1 MIRLGPFPTPEIADD
16 PYVGASRREL
26 REYLRR
32 PKQERAQRRAQI
44 DEAFYFWE
52 PVQSAVRER
61 CFDKCVFCERSSQD
75 IETVI
80 ETFRPLRDAGNGIG
94 GSEQDHYVWLA
105 YELENL
111 VLVCIECSSR
121 KRTEFP
127 VIGERAPY
135 LTPMSEIDGRE
146 KPLIVNP
153 YRGNAE
159 RHFLFL
165 ADGRCEGVTK
175 EGRFTSWLLSLNES
189 RLLGARADEMDTLL
203 GHLRASIENDGRG
216 VAAYLDSRARFAGA
230 RIGVARRLFDS
241 VEIGGMRIQGRSSS
255 FVQQLVSALAD
266 ADSTDQ
272 TRLLRRMDTL
282 VEEDQ
287 ARRSDQS
294 DASADDMPV
303 DLVSQTLREYR
314 PEPRRTGGVEQ
325 IRISNFKGIHRLHIG
340 LSRLRK
346 RSKSTPCL
354 MLLGENAVG
363 KTSVLQAIALALIG
377 TRHAKKLVRDQS
389 DFLRAEVGG
398 RWDQLSPTDA
408 IVEADLRF
416 GGEAQF
422 HLDANAQRIDGPPN
436 SACVV
441 LGYGPRRYFDPRR
454 TARPSSDHVRVRT
467 LFDPTAALPYAGAWL
482 DQLDDR
488 QFNEVAKMMRIVL
501 SLGDED
507 EVVRDLD
514 DRICVSLGGET
525 IPIERLSEGYRSV
538 FALVAD
544 VAREL
549 LRDFRSLED
558 AEAVVLI
565 DEIDTHLHP
574 RWKMR
579 VMSSLRLALPGVQFI
594 VTTHDPLCLRGM
606 DDGEVVVLQRDE
618 EGRIVQLDDLPS
630 IKGMRADQLLTSDYF
645 GLSSTVDPETE
656 LGVARYVH
664 RIGELPSDSVE
675 EADRLVRQL
684 ALGDGA
690 LEQVV
695 QTALLRFL
703 RERERPKG
711 ALRPNVRL
719 EAVQAVIDALESDRP
734 VSGGKAGGS

>member
-16 PYVGASRREL
+16 PYVGASLRQL

-32 PKQERAQRRAQI
+32 PKLERAQRRAQI
-44 DEAFYFWE
+44 DESFYFWE
-52 PVQSAVRER
+52 PVQSAVRDR
-61 CFDKCVFCERSSQD
+61 CFEKCVFCERSSRD
-75 IETVI
+75 VETVI

-111 VLVCIECSSR
+111 LLVCIECSSR

-127 VIGERAPY
+127 VMGERAPY
-135 LTPMSEIDGRE
+135 LTPMSEIGGRE
-146 KPLIVNP
+146 KPLIVDP
-153 YRGNAE
+153 YRGNPE

-175 EGRFTSWLLSLNES
+175 EGRFTSWLLGLNES

-203 GHLRASIENDGRG
+203 GHLRASIETDGRG
-216 VAAYLDSRARFAGA
+216 VAAYLDPRMRFAGA

-241 VEIGGMRIQGRSSS
+241 VEIGGTRIQGRSSS
-255 FVQQLVSALAD
+255 FIQQLISALAD
-266 ADSTDQ
+266 ADSTDR

-294 DASADDMPV
+294 DDSGGGMPV
-303 DLVSQTLREYR
+303 DLVSQTLLEYR

-340 LSRLRK
+340 LRRLRE

-377 TRHAKKLVRDQS
+377 ARHAKKLVRVQS

-408 IVEADLRF
+408 IVGADLRF

-422 HLDANAQRIDGPPN
+422 HLDASAQRIDGPPN

-454 TARPSSDHVRVRT
+454 TTRPSSDHVRVRT

-514 DRICVSLGGET
+514 DRICVSLGGEM

-579 VMSSLRLALPGVQFI
+579 VMSSLRRALPGVQFI

-664 RIGELPSDSVE
+664 QIADLPQDRVD

-711 ALRPNVRL
+711 ALRPDVRL

-734 VSGGKAGGS
+734 VSGGKASDS

>member
-1 MIRLGPFPTPEIADD
+1 
-16 PYVGASRREL
+16 
-26 REYLRR
+26 
-32 PKQERAQRRAQI
+32 
-44 DEAFYFWE
+44 
-52 PVQSAVRER
+52 
-61 CFDKCVFCERSSQD
+61 
-75 IETVI
+75 
-80 ETFRPLRDAGNGIG
+80 
-94 GSEQDHYVWLA
+94 
-105 YELENL
+105 
-111 VLVCIECSSR
+111 
-121 KRTEFP
+121 
-127 VIGERAPY
+127 
-135 LTPMSEIDGRE
+135 
-146 KPLIVNP
+146 
-153 YRGNAE
+153 
-159 RHFLFL
+159 
-165 ADGRCEGVTK
+165 
-175 EGRFTSWLLSLNES
+175 
-189 RLLGARADEMDTLL
+189 
-203 GHLRASIENDGRG
+203 
-216 VAAYLDSRARFAGA
+216 
-230 RIGVARRLFDS
+230 
-241 VEIGGMRIQGRSSS
+241 
-255 FVQQLVSALAD
+255 
-266 ADSTDQ
+266 
-272 TRLLRRMDTL
+272 MDTL

-294 DASADDMPV
+294 DESGGRMPV
-303 DLVSQTLREYR
+303 DLVSQTLPEYR

-325 IRISNFKGIHRLHIG
+325 IRISNFKGIHQLHIG
-340 LSRLRK
+340 LRRSRK

-377 TRHAKKLVRDQS
+377 ARHAKKLVRDQS

-398 RWDQLSPTDA
+398 RWDQLNPIDA
-408 IVEADLRF
+408 TVGADLRF

-422 HLDANAQRIDGPPN
+422 HLDASAKRIYGPPN

-454 TARPSSDHVRVRT
+454 TTRPSSDHVRVRT

-514 DRICVSLGGET
+514 DRICVSLSGEM

-579 VMSSLRLALPGVQFI
+579 VMSSLRRALPGVQFI

-618 EGRIVQLDDLPS
+618 EGQIVRLDDLPS

-656 LGVARYVH
+656 LSVAHYVR
-664 RIGELPSDSVE
+664 RIGDLPSDRVE

-703 RERERPKG
+703 SERERPKG
-711 ALRPNVRL
+711 ELRPNVRL
-719 EAVQAVIDALESDRP
+719 KAVQAVIDALESNRP
-734 VSGGKAGGS
+734 VSDGKAGGS